1 MTMASVMLGAGA
13 VLAQA
18 NPPNPDQQ
26 GRMMPGRMGGCPM
39 MGHGGAMMGL
49 DVDRILAM
57 QQDLKLTEDQVNRL
71 RALRTGYRKEA
82 VKRQAEIRALRIDL
96 ADSLDKPT
104 PDFAAARSH
113 VKKISELQQLKKLEM
128 LATYEKGLNVLTK
141 EQKDALRLRAPGMMM
156 HQQGMGDM
164 DQDED

>member
-1 MTMASVMLGAGA
+1 VRPIA
-13 VLAQA
+13 
-18 NPPNPDQQ
+18 
-26 GRMMPGRMGGCPM
+26 
-39 MGHGGAMMGL
+39 
-49 DVDRILAM
+49 
-57 QQDLKLTEDQVNRL
+57 L

-113 VKKISELQQLKKLEM
+113 VKMISELQQLKKLEM